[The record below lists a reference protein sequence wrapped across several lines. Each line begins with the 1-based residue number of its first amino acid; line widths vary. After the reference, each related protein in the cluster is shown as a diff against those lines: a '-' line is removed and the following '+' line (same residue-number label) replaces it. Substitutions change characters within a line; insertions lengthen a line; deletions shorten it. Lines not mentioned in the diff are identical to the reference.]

1 VAGEGRVAG
10 KDGIERKHRCTV
22 LLKLLEDSGRS
33 SYQLP
38 GARVAARAQR
48 TDYDLAASVG
58 K

>member
-1 VAGEGRVAG
+1 MYSTPEAARG
-10 KDGIERKHRCTV
+10 
-22 LLKLLEDSGRS
+22 LGRS
-33 SYQLP
+33 SYHLP